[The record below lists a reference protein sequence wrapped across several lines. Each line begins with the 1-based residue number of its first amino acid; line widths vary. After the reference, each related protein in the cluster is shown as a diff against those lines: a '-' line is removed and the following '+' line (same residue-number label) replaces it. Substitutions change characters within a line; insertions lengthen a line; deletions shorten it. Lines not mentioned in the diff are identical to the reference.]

1 MIKSY
6 IINIAPGVAVDIRGY
21 PIDSNF
27 FTGLQL
33 NLTCTIQV
41 LLETSP
47 LLTIFTNW
55 RKSDSRLSS
64 NSRVTVEE
72 LPVQVGP
79 QLYHT
84 SVLFNSLNQTR
95 DEGEYM
101 CAVSLVLSLEGYQD
115 ATTESTATYSLIV
128 PSKSIDTNSY

>member
-1 MIKSY
+1 MINSY
-6 IINIAPGVAVDIRGY
+6 ISNIAPGVAVDIRGY